1 MRCERILNY
10 YIINIL
16 GSHKRN
22 FVPPAQNMLYKVN
35 AKSANTK
42 QQKILNSLQ
51 LHYGTDHCLDASS
64 DLNTNLFKTSKI

>member
-42 QQKILNSLQ
+42 QQKDTQIKLVATALWHGSV
-51 LHYGTDHCLDASS
+51 S
-64 DLNTNLFKTSKI
+64 